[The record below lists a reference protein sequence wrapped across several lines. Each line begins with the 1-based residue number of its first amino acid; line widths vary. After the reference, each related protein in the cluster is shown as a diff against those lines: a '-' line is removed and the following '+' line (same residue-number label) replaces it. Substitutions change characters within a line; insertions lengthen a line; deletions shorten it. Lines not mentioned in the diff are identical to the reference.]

1 MVSAGTGSPCL
12 LALPPSQPWFF
23 PIKLVAG
30 IQREV
35 RERRKGRPHGP
46 PRYRRGGGWWGQEGG
61 AEGRCGMGMVRG

>member
-30 IQREV
+30 IQREAQ
-35 RERRKGRPHGP
+35 EHRKDRHTSPLITGEVGADGARKVGL
-46 PRYRRGGGWWGQEGG
+46 RLVWNDYSWG
-61 AEGRCGMGMVRG
+61 

>member
-30 IQREV
+30 VQREV
-35 RERRKGRPHGP
+35 GECRKDRLQGP
-46 PRYRRGGGWWGQEGG
+46 PHYW
-61 AEGRCGMGMVRG
+61 